1 MIACCQVHSVEGTA
15 FSCKFASCILPF
27 IRLFKSAADK
37 VEKATDNVTDSAP
50 SLDDRTGTVFSLQVA
65 GMPPKDAKQ
74 QKEKEAF
81 ANQEALQGLAARESQ
96 HRQLAAIRLELERL
110 RLLLERVSK
119 RERLKRESEQPTC
132 LHFISCP

>member
-1 MIACCQVHSVEGTA
+1 MVAWHQVHSVEGTA
-15 FSCKFASCILPF
+15 FSCRFASFVLPF
-27 IRLFKSAADK
+27 IRLA
-37 VEKATDNVTDSAP
+37 VRKALSC
-50 SLDDRTGTVFSLQVA
+50 LQVA

-74 QKEKEAF
+74 QKDKAAF
-81 ANQEALQGLAARESQ
+81 ANREALQGLAARESQ

-132 LHFISCP
+132 LQFISCPCSTVLD